1 MNSRRSSNKSEADDS
16 TAKASPQ
23 QQGKQKD
30 LFPIVGIGASAGGL
44 EAFTQLLNH
53 LPADIGMGFV
63 LVQHMNPQEKS
74 MLTEILS
81 PTTQMVVTEAEEGMS
96 VKPNHVYV
104 IPPNATMTIREGVL
118 KLKPREKTYGLS
130 MTVDGFFFSLAEDL
144 GNKAI
149 GVVLSGGDGDGTRGL
164 ESIKAV
170 GGMTFAQ
177 CEESAKVSSM
187 PNTAVASGYVDFILT
202 PEQIAEKLVKISF
215 HPYIN
220 HSTPLKPT
228 EVMPKKTDALL
239 KIFNLLR
246 AATGV
251 DFSYYKQTTLKRRIQ
266 RRIIL
271 YKLDQMEDYVNYLQN
286 NPAEVIALY
295 QDVLITVTS
304 FFRDSEAFEA
314 LKTKVFPD
322 IITKQRKA
330 NDPIRIWV
338 VGCSTGEEA
347 YSIAICFLEFLTNRG
362 INIPIQIFA
371 TDINEVAIEKA
382 RIGIYKLHQVAEMS
396 PERLNR
402 FFVHIDSGYQI
413 SKSVRELCVFA
424 RQNLISDPPFSRL
437 DLITCRN
444 VLIYLG
450 STAQQKLLPIFHY
463 GLKPTGFLMLGT
475 SETVG
480 QFADL
485 FNLVDKKYKIYAR
498 KIASTRLPIEP
509 ITSNY
514 PVETTKS
521 PLLISND
528 SWNDVEIHKEADR
541 IVLNKFAPVGV
552 IINNDLEI
560 LQFRGQ
566 TSRYLQPAPGRPS
579 FNLLKMA
586 KEELRLELRSSVYQA
601 KKQAI
606 ATKKEGIRIKEENKF
621 RMVNIHVIPLPILGA
636 GEDFFLVLFEDIP
649 LSESLLMAADSNI
662 KPEQETKNSYEQ
674 EITGLQH
681 ELTSTKDY
689 LQSIIEEQQASNQDL
704 RAANEEI
711 LSSNEELHSTNEE
724 LETAKEEIQATN
736 EELNSIN
743 DELQRRNIEA
753 TLVSNDLQNLFS
765 SINISIL
772 MVGSDLKIRCFNLAA
787 EIIFNLIPTD
797 KGRPLSNIKHKL
809 KVPDLEAKIVEVIST
824 SNLKTQEVQD
834 LDGHWYDLRIRP
846 YRTIDNKIDGAV
858 VILVDIDDIK
868 RNANILKSFR
878 EYAAAI
884 VSTVRESLVVMD
896 VDLKV
901 VTANQFFYEAFQ
913 VGAEETENR
922 LIYEIGDGQ
931 WNIPQLRSLLED
943 TIPQQGQFQDV
954 EIEHDFEQIGHKIM
968 RLNGRKITQIGDTP
982 MIILVIE
989 DITQRKQLEAE
1000 RTQLLAQEQS
1010 ARTAAETANCAKDE
1024 FLSVLSH
1031 ELRNPLNCLL
1041 GWTQLLRKQQLDE
1054 AKTNQAL
1061 EAIERSA
1068 KAQHQLIGDL
1078 LDISR
1083 ISVGQMRLE
1092 AQPVK
1097 LIPVIEAAID
1107 VVQLA
1112 ADAKNIQIQSRLD
1125 SAERT
1130 LVGDQIRLQQVIWN
1144 LLSNSIKFTPVG
1156 GRIDISL
1163 DYSPFQGEI
1172 QVRDTGVGI
1181 SADFLPYIFD
1191 RFRQA
1196 DRSRT
1201 RSNTGLGL
1209 GLSIVRHLVELHGG
1223 TVEVTSPGE
1232 GQGATFTV
1240 RLPLQ
1245 TNLEKILETSAIA
1258 NPQNPVIYPASPASN
1273 SPVSSPS
1280 LAGVRV
1286 LMVDDEADIRQL
1298 FQIVLEEYG
1307 IQVTEAGSVKEA
1319 LSILKANPHG
1329 YDVLLSDIGL
1339 PEEDGYALIR
1349 QVRSLSAEEGGQ
1361 IPAAAMTAYAGDTDQ
1376 TEALSAG
1383 FQTHVAKPI
1392 EPNRL
1397 ISVVAALAGRI

>member
-1 MNSRRSSNKSEADDS
+1 
-16 TAKASPQ
+16 
-23 QQGKQKD
+23 
-30 LFPIVGIGASAGGL
+30 
-44 EAFTQLLNH
+44 
-53 LPADIGMGFV
+53 
-63 LVQHMNPQEKS
+63 
-74 MLTEILS
+74 
-81 PTTQMVVTEAEEGMS
+81 
-96 VKPNHVYV
+96 
-104 IPPNATMTIREGVL
+104 
-118 KLKPREKTYGLS
+118 
-130 MTVDGFFFSLAEDL
+130 
-144 GNKAI
+144 
-149 GVVLSGGDGDGTRGL
+149 
-164 ESIKAV
+164 
-170 GGMTFAQ
+170 
-177 CEESAKVSSM
+177 
-187 PNTAVASGYVDFILT
+187 
-202 PEQIAEKLVKISF
+202 
-215 HPYIN
+215 
-220 HSTPLKPT
+220 
-228 EVMPKKTDALL
+228 MPKKTDALF
-239 KIFNLLR
+239 KIFNLLQ
-246 AATGV
+246 AGTGV
-251 DFSYYKQTTLKRRIQ
+251 DFSYYKQNTLKRRIQ
-266 RRIIL
+266 QRMIL
-271 YKLDQMEDYVNYLQN
+271 YKLDKMEDYVNYLQN
-286 NPAEVIALY
+286 NPPEIIALY
-295 QDVLITVTS
+295 QDVLINVTS

-314 LKTKVFPD
+314 LTTKVFPNV
-322 IITKQRKA
+322 ITRQRKA
-330 NDPIRIWV
+330 NDPVRIWV

-347 YSIAICFLEFLTNRG
+347 YSIAICLVEFLTNQG

-371 TDINEVAIEKA
+371 TDINEVAIGKA
-382 RIGIYKLHQVAEMS
+382 RTGVFKLHQLADIS
-396 PERLNR
+396 PERLKR
-402 FFVHIDSGYQI
+402 FFVHVDGGYQI

-450 STAQQKLLPIFHY
+450 STAQQKLLPIFHW

-480 QFADL
+480 EFADL
-485 FNLVDKKYKIYAR
+485 FNLVDKKYKIYGR
-498 KIASTRLPIEP
+498 KIASTRLAIET
-509 ITSNY
+509 IISDY

-552 IINNDLEI
+552 IINNNLEI
-560 LQFRGQ
+560 LQFRGH
-566 TSRYLQPAPGRPS
+566 TSPYLQPAPGRPS

-586 KEELRLELRSSVYQA
+586 KEELRLELRISVYQA
-601 KKQAI
+601 KRQSIAI
-606 ATKKEGIRIKEENKF
+606 KKEGIRIKEENKS
-621 RMVNIHVIPLPILGA
+621 RMLNIHVIPLPVIGA
-636 GEDFFLVLFEDIP
+636 AEDFFLVLFEDIP
-649 LSESLLMAADSNI
+649 PSKTLPMEADSNI
-662 KPEQETKNSYEQ
+662 PEQETKNSYEQ
-674 EITGLQH
+674 EITILQH

-689 LQSIIEEQQASNQDL
+689 LQSIIEEKQASNQHL

-711 LSSNEELHSTNEE
+711 LSSNEELQITNEE
-724 LETAKEEIQATN
+724 LETAREEIQATN
-736 EELNSIN
+736 EELNTIN
-743 DELQRRNIEA
+743 HELQQRNVEV

-772 MVGSDLKIRCFNLAA
+772 ILGSDLKIRRFNLAA

-797 KGRPLSNIKHKL
+797 EGRALSNIKHKL
-809 KVPDLEAKIVEVIST
+809 KIPDLEEKIVEVISS
-824 SNLKTQEVQD
+824 SNLKTHEVQD
-834 LDGHWYDLRIRP
+834 LDGYWYDLRIRP

-878 EYAAAI
+878 DYAAAI

-901 VTANQFFYEAFQ
+901 VTANQFFYEAFHL
-913 VGAEETENR
+913 GAEETENR

-931 WNIPQLRSLLED
+931 WNISELRSLLEES
-943 TIPQQGQFQDV
+943 IPQQGHFQDV

-968 RLNGRKITQIGDTP
+968 CLNGRKITQIGDTP
-982 MIILVIE
+982 LIILVIE

-1031 ELRNPLNCLL
+1031 ELRNPLSCLL

-1083 ISVGQMRLE
+1083 IGVGQMRLE

-1107 VVQLA
+1107 VVQFA

-1125 SAERT
+1125 SAEIT

-1144 LLSNSIKFTPVG
+1144 LLSNSIKFTSVG
-1156 GRIDISL
+1156 GRIDITL
-1163 DYSPFQGEI
+1163 DYSSFQAEI

-1196 DRSRT
+1196 DCSLT

-1245 TNLEKILETSAIA
+1245 TNLEKTLETSAIA
-1258 NPQNPVIYPASPASN
+1258 NPQNPVISPASPASH

-1286 LMVDDEADIRQL
+1286 LMVDDEPDIRQL

-1307 IQVTEAGSVKEA
+1307 IQVTEAGSLKEA